1 LIFSKITHSI
11 NKNFERENMVNKIS
25 EFSAIVPVAGEG
37 TRLRPHTHTYPKVLL
52 TVGDKPIIAHI
63 LDDLQNAGIRKVY
76 MIIGYMGDK
85 IQEYVD
91 AHYPNLKVTYI
102 VQSEAKG
109 LGHAIW
115 LAKDYVEG
123 PALIMLGDTI
133 LSADIK
139 KFLKPGTN
147 ALAVKEVEDPRR
159 FGVVESKG
167 GYIRKVVEK
176 PQHPKTNMAIVG
188 IYSFNNSSILFGSL
202 DKLVASGRKTKG
214 EIQLTDALEIMIK
227 SGVKIKPITID
238 GWYDCG
244 KPETLLSTNRYIL
257 KKKKLTAKRKGVVI
271 IDPVYIAKTAKITN
285 SIIGP
290 NVSVGENADIKHSIL
305 SDTIVGRDSLI
316 SNLNMSESLIGA
328 GIKLNGQV
336 KKINI
341 GDNSEITFE

>member
-1 LIFSKITHSI
+1 
-11 NKNFERENMVNKIS
+11 MVKKIS
-25 EFSAIVPVAGEG
+25 KFSAIVPVAGVG

-52 TVGDKPIIAHI
+52 TVGDKPIIGHI
-63 LDDLQNAGIRKVY
+63 LDDLQKAGIRKVY

-85 IQEYVD
+85 ITEYVK
-91 AHYPNLKVTYI
+91 ANYPKLKVTYI

-188 IYSFNNSSILFGSL
+188 IYSFNNSSVLFGSL
-202 DKLVASGRKTKG
+202 DKLIASGRKTKG

-227 SGVKIKPITID
+227 SGVKIKPITIE

-244 KPETLLSTNRYIL
+244 KPETLLLTNRYIL
-257 KKKKLTAKRKGVVI
+257 KKKKMFAKRKGVVI
-271 IDPVYIAKTAKITN
+271 IEPVYIAKSAKIKN
-285 SIIGP
+285 AIIGP
-290 NVSVGENADIKHSIL
+290 NVSVGENVEISWSMISDSI
-305 SDTIVGRDSLI
+305 IGRDSSI
-316 SNLNMSESLIGA
+316 SNMNLNESLIGS
-328 GIKLNGQV
+328 GIVLKDHI
-336 KKINI
+336 KRINI
-341 GDNSEITFE
+341 GDNSEINFE

>member
-1 LIFSKITHSI
+1 
-11 NKNFERENMVNKIS
+11 MVKKIS

-52 TVGDKPIIAHI
+52 TVGAKPIIAHI
-63 LDDLQNAGIRKVY
+63 LDGLQNAGIKKVY
-76 MIIGYMGDK
+76 MIIGYLGDK
-85 IQEYVD
+85 IKDYVN
-91 AHYPNLKVTYI
+91 ANYPKLKVAYI
-102 VQSEAKG
+102 IQEEAKG

-115 LAKDYVEG
+115 LAKNYVEG

-133 LSADIK
+133 LSADMK

-147 ALAVKEVEDPRR
+147 ALAVKEVKDPRR

-167 GYIRKVVEK
+167 GYVTKVVEK
-176 PQHPKTNMAIVG
+176 PQHPKTNTAIVG
-188 IYSFNNSSILFGSL
+188 IYAFNNSSVLFGSL

-227 SGVKIKPITID
+227 TGVKIKPITID

-257 KKKKLTAKRKGVVI
+257 KKKKLSAKRKGVII
-271 IDPVYIAKTAKITN
+271 IDPVYIAKTAKIQN

-290 NVSVGENADIKHSIL
+290 NVSIGKNADISHCIISDSI
-305 SDTIVGRDSLI
+305 IGMDSSI
-316 SNLNMSESLIGA
+316 ANLNMSKSLVGVGA
-328 GIKLNGQV
+328 KLKGQV

-341 GDNSEITFE
+341 GDDSEIIFE

>member
-1 LIFSKITHSI
+1 M
-11 NKNFERENMVNKIS
+11 KNN

-63 LDDLQNAGIRKVY
+63 LDDLQKAGIKKVY
-76 MIIGYMGDK
+76 MIIGYLGDK
-85 IQEYVD
+85 IKDYVN
-91 AHYPNLKVTYI
+91 ANYPNLKVAYI
-102 VQSEAKG
+102 IQEEAKG

-133 LSADIK
+133 LSADMK

-159 FGVVESKG
+159 FGVVESKS
-167 GYIRKVVEK
+167 GYVTKVVEK
-176 PQHPKTNMAIVG
+176 PQHPKTNSAIVG
-188 IYSFNNSSILFGSL
+188 IYAFNNSSILFGSL

-227 SGVKIKPITID
+227 TGVKIKPITID
-238 GWYDCG
+238 GWHDCG

-257 KKKKLTAKRKGVVI
+257 KKKKLSAKRKGVII
-271 IDPVYIAKTAKITN
+271 IDPVYIAKTAKIQN

-290 NVSVGENADIKHSIL
+290 NVSIGENADISHCII
-305 SDTIVGRDSLI
+305 SDSIVGRDSCMA
-316 SNLNMSESLIGA
+316 NLNMSESLVGA
-328 GIKLNGQV
+328 GAKLKGQV

-341 GDNSEITFE
+341 GDDSGISF

>member
-1 LIFSKITHSI
+1 M
-11 NKNFERENMVNKIS
+11 KNN

-63 LDDLQNAGIRKVY
+63 LDDLRKAGIRKVY

-85 IQEYVD
+85 IKEYIG
-91 AHYPNLKVTYI
+91 ANYPKLKVTYI
-102 VQSEAKG
+102 VQGEAKG

-115 LAKDYVEG
+115 MAKDYVEG

-133 LSADIK
+133 LSADIN
-139 KFLKPGTN
+139 KFLKPGIN

-167 GYIRKVVEK
+167 GYIRRVVEK
-176 PQHPKTNMAIVG
+176 PQHPASNTAIVG

-202 DKLVASGRKTKG
+202 DKLVASGKTTKG
-214 EIQLTDALEIMIK
+214 EIQLTDALDIMIK
-227 SGVKIKPITID
+227 SGIKIKPITIE

-244 KPETLLSTNRYIL
+244 KPETLLATNRYIL
-257 KKKKLTAKRKGVVI
+257 KKKKMSAKRKGVVI
-271 IDPVYIAKTAKITN
+271 IDPVYMAETAKIKN

-290 NVSVGENADIKHSIL
+290 NVSIGENAEISWSMISDSI
-305 SDTIVGRDSLI
+305 IGRDAII
-316 SNLNMSESLIGA
+316 SNVNLNESLVGS
-328 GIKLNGQV
+328 GIKLKGQV
-336 KKINI
+336 KRINI
-341 GDNSEITFE
+341 GDGSEISFE